1 MPHASDQHHRMR
13 RALVTGANKG
23 IGFEIAKGLR
33 SEGVHVIIGARDRRR
48 GADAARALDVG
59 FVQLDITDDESVV
72 RATAEVQSRGD
83 TLDILVN
90 NAGILLELEHREPA
104 LVPIEIVKRT
114 YDTNVF
120 GAIRVTNAFLPLLR
134 RAPAARIVNVS
145 SKLASLSRALDT
157 ASHLTFLAYNSSKTA
172 LNAVTLQYALAL
184 RGTPIKINAV
194 DPGHSATDIN
204 GRMGN
209 RSPAEAAR
217 LPVRLSLLPD
227 DGPTGAFISN
237 DGEVPW

>member
-1 MPHASDQHHRMR
+1 VSDASDPNRMT
-13 RALVTGANKG
+13 RALITGANKG
-23 IGFEIAKGLR
+23 IGFEIAKALR
-33 SEGVHVIIGARDRRR
+33 LQGIDVIIGARDRTR
-48 GADAARALDVG
+48 GTEAARALDAE
-59 FVQLDITDDESVV
+59 FVQLDITDDESV
-72 RATAEVQSRGD
+72 AHAAAEVETGGA

-90 NAGILLELEHREPA
+90 NAGILLELDYRDPTA
-104 LVPIEIVKRT
+104 VPIELVQRT

-145 SKLASLSRALDT
+145 SRLASLSRTLEGT
-157 ASHLTFLAYNSSKTA
+157 PSHLLFLAHNSSKTA

-184 RGTPIKINAV
+184 RDTPIKINAA

-204 GRMGN
+204 GHMGD
-209 RSPAEAAR
+209 RPPSEAAR
-217 LPVRLSLLPD
+217 LPVRLALLPD